1 MEHTP
6 SLAFDPADR
15 EAPRRSLILA
25 GGGMRVAWQAG
36 VLCALEEAGLG
47 FAHADGTSGGT
58 FNLAMLMSG
67 RSPQEMAERWR
78 TLRVRDF
85 ATPLPLR
92 DYLRAPHLPG
102 FGSASGIE
110 RRVFPHLGIDVV
122 AIRAARGIEGTF
134 NVCNHAAKTN
144 EAIEH
149 REIDLGAL
157 VAGISLPVLMP
168 AVRRAGTPY
177 VDSVWIKDANLIGAV
192 KRGAEELWILWC
204 IGNTP
209 AYRDGPFP
217 QYVHMIEQSAN
228 GVLFEE
234 LDRIRELNEA
244 IAAGHSPYG
253 QRRPVIA
260 HVIKP
265 RHPIPLDPD
274 FFMGR
279 IDAATLVAM
288 GYSDACRCLGAADR
302 DRGVALTP
310 EATRM
315 EEPGVRV
322 SWRERHTGSLGQT
335 ELAAEVPDTAA
346 FVAGPSREAR
356 LVGRVRAPAV
366 GEAMLRDG
374 RVALAGGALVYEAML
389 DAGGREVRLRAHR
402 AARPDKSLGERL
414 SSLRRL
420 HVELL
425 ESGSESVLAK
435 GVLDPQGAGTTP
447 VPLPIVTDAQSM
459 WRRLATAAAFERVI
473 AAELVA
479 GAAAFEGDARRASLP
494 RLP

>member
-1 MEHTP
+1 
-6 SLAFDPADR
+6 
-15 EAPRRSLILA
+15 
-25 GGGMRVAWQAG
+25 MRVAWQAG

-58 FNLAMLMSG
+58 INLAMLMSG
-67 RSPQEMAERWR
+67 RSPREMAERWR

-102 FGSASGIE
+102 FGSAGGIE
-110 RRVFPHLGIDVV
+110 RRVFPHLGVDVE

-134 NVCNHAAKTN
+134 NVCSHATKTN

-149 REIDLGAL
+149 RDVDLGTL
-157 VAGISLPVLMP
+157 VAGVSLPMLMP
-168 AVRRAGTPY
+168 AVRRAGSPY
-177 VDSVWIKDANLIGAV
+177 LDSVWIKDANLIGAV

-209 AYRDGPFP
+209 AYRDGPFR

-234 LDRIRELNEA
+234 LDRVRELNEA

-253 QRRPVIA
+253 QRRPIVV
-260 HVIKP
+260 HVVKP

-288 GYSDACRCLGAADR
+288 GYGDACHYLGGADR
-302 DRGVALTP
+302 EGGVALTP
-310 EATRM
+310 EATKM

-322 SWRERHTGSLGQT
+322 SWRERHAGPLGRT
-335 ELAAEVPDTAA
+335 ELAAEVPDAAA
-346 FVAGPSREAR
+346 FLAGTVREAR
-356 LVGRVRAPAV
+356 LVGRLRAPAV
-366 GEAMLRDG
+366 GEALLRDG
-374 RVALAGGALVYEAML
+374 RVTLEGGALVYEAML
-389 DAGGREVRLRAHR
+389 NAGGRPVRLRARR
-402 AARPDKSLGERL
+402 AARPGGSLGERL

-420 HVELL
+420 HVELI
-425 ESGSESVLAK
+425 ESGSESPLAE
-435 GVLDPQGAGTTP
+435 GVLDPRGGGTTP
-447 VPLPIVTDAQSM
+447 VPLPIVTDAPSI
-459 WRRLATAAAFERVI
+459 WRRLATAAAFERVM

-479 GAAAFEGDARRASLP
+479 GRRKP
-494 RLP
+494 RG